1 MWTCK
6 IRPISTQC
14 FLGEMQW
21 QDDKYERTKIKA
33 ITPEI
38 ALTAPASFSK
48 TEFICFTKNPELI
61 LLLFVLQ
68 LKEKVSVLHKS
79 WGWAREQTMTCVRLQ
94 GANIGARQSFHQWA
108 QCISLFFQVWRDNQE
123 YKSLKHKGL
132 WLQMKTAAVPLQTG
146 FVFPR
151 KRALY
156 QRKRAAEWFSSEEN
170 KNRLPCS

>member
-1 MWTCK
+1 MLFRGNAMTGWQVWEDQDKGHHPRNCSHCPGQLFQNRIYLLYKEPWAHTPL
-6 IRPISTQC
+6 IRPTTQRESLSSAQVMR
-14 FLGEMQW
+14 LGQ
-21 QDDKYERTKIKA
+21 RA
-33 ITPEI
+33 
-38 ALTAPASFSK
+38 
-48 TEFICFTKNPELI
+48 
-61 LLLFVLQ
+61 
-68 LKEKVSVLHKS
+68 
-79 WGWAREQTMTCVRLQ
+79 MTCVRLQ

-151 KRALY
+151 KRAFY
-156 QRKRAAEWFSSEEN
+156 QWKRAAEWFSSEEN